1 MKLNQIRDN
10 DGARKTRMRVGRGT
24 SSGKGKTAG
33 RGMKGQSS
41 RSGVAIKGFEGG
53 QMPLHMRLPKR
64 GFNVPN
70 PKKLNAVNLGRLQV
84 AIDAGKL
91 KKGATVSAASLVEA
105 GVLRRQLDGVRI
117 LAKGELKDK
126 LDFEV
131 IGMSKAAQAA
141 VEKLGG
147 KVSLLAPV
155 EAEAEDKPKAKK
167 AGKAK
172 AEAKEEAPAETQD
185 KVETEA
191 EAEVEVEADTDTE
204 ADTSDNA

>member
-1 MKLNQIRDN
+1 MKLNELRDN
-10 DGARKTRMRVGRGT
+10 PGARKSRMRVGRGT

-33 RGMKGQSS
+33 RGVKGQTS

-84 AIDAGKL
+84 AVEAGKL

-105 GVLRRQLDGVRI
+105 GIIRRELDGVRI
-117 LAKGELKDK
+117 LAKGALTEK

-131 IGMSKAAQAA
+131 AGMSKAAQDA

-147 KVSLLAPV
+147 KVNILVAANTD
-155 EAEAEDKPKAKK
+155 EAPKAKK
-167 AGKAK
+167 ATK
-172 AEAKEEAPAETQD
+172 AETAEQPAEENASD
-185 KVETEA
+185 ETADEA
-191 EAEVEVEADTDTE
+191 SDE
-204 ADTSDNA
+204 TSED

>member
-1 MKLNQIRDN
+1 MKLNELRDN
-10 DGARKTRMRVGRGT
+10 PGARKARMRVGRGT

-33 RGMKGQSS
+33 RGVKGQTS

-84 AIDAGKL
+84 AVEAGKL

-105 GVLRRQLDGVRI
+105 GIIRRELDGVRI
-117 LAKGELKDK
+117 LAKGALTEK

-131 IGMSKAAQAA
+131 AGMSKAAQDA

-147 KVSLLAPV
+147 KVNILVAANTDEAPN
-155 EAEAEDKPKAKK
+155 AKK
-167 AGKAK
+167 ATK
-172 AEAKEEAPAETQD
+172 AETTEQPAE
-185 KVETEA
+185 
-191 EAEVEVEADTDTE
+191 
-204 ADTSDNA
+204 DNASDETTDEATDETSEN

>member
-1 MKLNQIRDN
+1 MKLNELRDN
-10 DGARKTRMRVGRGT
+10 PGARKARMRVGRGT

-33 RGMKGQSS
+33 RGVKGQTS

-84 AIDAGKL
+84 AVEAGKL
-91 KKGATVSAASLVEA
+91 KTGATVSAASLVEA
-105 GVLRRQLDGVRI
+105 GIIRRELDGVRI
-117 LAKGELKDK
+117 LAKGALTEK

-131 IGMSKAAQAA
+131 AGMSKAAQDA

-147 KVSLLAPV
+147 KVNILVAANTDEAPN
-155 EAEAEDKPKAKK
+155 AKK
-167 AGKAK
+167 ATK
-172 AEAKEEAPAETQD
+172 AETAEQPAE
-185 KVETEA
+185 
-191 EAEVEVEADTDTE
+191 
-204 ADTSDNA
+204 DNASDETTDEATDETSEN

>member
-1 MKLNQIRDN
+1 MKLNELRDN
-10 DGARKTRMRVGRGT
+10 PGARKSRMRVGRGT

-33 RGMKGQSS
+33 RGVKGQTS

-84 AIDAGKL
+84 AVEAGKL

-105 GVLRRQLDGVRI
+105 GIIRREFDGVRI
-117 LAKGELKDK
+117 LAKGALTEK

-131 IGMSKAAQAA
+131 AGMSKAAQDA

-147 KVSLLAPV
+147 KVNILVASNTD
-155 EAEAEDKPKAKK
+155 EAPKAKK
-167 AGKAK
+167 ATK
-172 AEAKEEAPAETQD
+172 AETAEQPAE
-185 KVETEA
+185 
-191 EAEVEVEADTDTE
+191 
-204 ADTSDNA
+204 DNASDETTDEASDETSED

>member
-1 MKLNQIRDN
+1 MKLNELRDN
-10 DGARKTRMRVGRGT
+10 PGARKSRMRVGRGT

-33 RGMKGQSS
+33 RGVKGQTS

-84 AIDAGKL
+84 AVEAGKL

-105 GVLRRQLDGVRI
+105 GIIRREFDGVRI
-117 LAKGELKDK
+117 LAKGALTEK

-131 IGMSKAAQAA
+131 AGMSKAAQDA

-147 KVSLLAPV
+147 KVNILVAANTD
-155 EAEAEDKPKAKK
+155 EAPKAKK
-167 AGKAK
+167 ATK
-172 AEAKEEAPAETQD
+172 AETAEQPAE
-185 KVETEA
+185 
-191 EAEVEVEADTDTE
+191 
-204 ADTSDNA
+204 DNASDETTDEASDETSED

>member
-1 MKLNQIRDN
+1 MKLNELRDN
-10 DGARKTRMRVGRGT
+10 PGARKSRMRVGRGT

-33 RGMKGQSS
+33 RGVKGQTS

-84 AIDAGKL
+84 AVEAGKL

-105 GVLRRQLDGVRI
+105 GIIRRELDGVRI
-117 LAKGELKDK
+117 LAKGALTEK

-131 IGMSKAAQAA
+131 AGMSKAAQDA

-147 KVSLLAPV
+147 KVNILVAANTD
-155 EAEAEDKPKAKK
+155 EAPKAKK
-167 AGKAK
+167 ATK
-172 AEAKEEAPAETQD
+172 AETAEQPAE
-185 KVETEA
+185 
-191 EAEVEVEADTDTE
+191 
-204 ADTSDNA
+204 DNASDETTDEASDETSED

>member
-1 MKLNQIRDN
+1 MKLNQLRDN
-10 DGARKTRMRVGRGT
+10 DGARKSRMRVGRGT

-33 RGMKGQSS
+33 RGVKGQTS

-53 QMPLHMRLPKR
+53 QMPIHMRLPKR

-70 PKKLNAVNLGRLQV
+70 RKKLNAVNLGRLQV

-131 IGMSKAAQAA
+131 AGMSKAAQAA

-147 KVSLLAPV
+147 KVSLTV
-155 EAEAEDKPKAKK
+155 AEAAAPAEKAASKPAKK
-167 AGKAK
+167 A
-172 AEAKEEAPAETQD
+172 AEASAEEAP
-185 KVETEA
+185 EA
-191 EAEVEVEADTDTE
+191 DTEADTDTAASSD
-204 ADTSDNA
+204 ADDA